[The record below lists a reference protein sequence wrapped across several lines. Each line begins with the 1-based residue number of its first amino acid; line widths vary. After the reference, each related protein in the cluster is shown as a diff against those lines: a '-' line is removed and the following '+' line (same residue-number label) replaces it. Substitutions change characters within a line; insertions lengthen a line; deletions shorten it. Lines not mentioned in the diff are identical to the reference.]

1 MTKKEIK
8 SAKDSELV
16 YEYATNYALL
26 LLNYNMGKGTNRL
39 QAHCNNLENELM
51 KRNLLT
57 EEDIKRLNM

>member
-8 SAKDSELV
+8 VAKDSELV
-16 YEYATNYALL
+16 YEYATSYALL
-26 LLNYNMGKGTNRL
+26 LLNYNMGKSTNRL

-57 EEDIKRLNM
+57 EEDVKRLNM